1 MFHPFHSTPVIIIS
15 PLLINDILL
24 YLCYVSDPLST
35 DPLSTDPLSTD
46 PLSTDP
52 LSSDPLSTDP
62 LSTDPLSTDPLST
75 DPLSADPLS
84 TDPLSTDPLSTD
96 PLSTDPLSFHD
107 TRVRGGSVDCLL
119 IFPTPVALHRATHT
133 FPPHRYTNPYL

>member
-15 PLLINDILL
+15 PLLINNILL
-24 YLCYVSDPLST
+24 YLCYVSV
-35 DPLSTDPLSTD
+35 
-46 PLSTDP
+46 
-52 LSSDPLSTDP
+52 
-62 LSTDPLSTDPLST
+62 
-75 DPLSADPLS
+75 PLS

-133 FPPHRYTNPYL
+133 FPTTQVHEPIPVYIYRRSNIIILDGSLSTHVRT